1 MNEQERY
8 LKRMSDTLK
17 EMSKI
22 LEHIEGCFE
31 RINDNL
37 RDDASKEDE
46 DGTDT
51 GDEGLS

>member
-31 RINDNL
+31 RMNDNL
-37 RDDASKEDE
+37 RDHTPKEDE
-46 DGTDT
+46 DGTAA